1 MVEGMRLRRTT
12 GFGWRT
18 RVVGVAG
25 LALCL
30 TLLSAGLAA
39 ANPAIPGEA
48 RAPASARLDPQL
60 FARLA
65 SGVVLIRGFSCA
77 GTGEIEGTGFLV
89 GANVVMTARHVVEPS
104 GAEAKLA
111 CHVKVRL
118 DGHWVA
124 ATRIA
129 WWYGRTDPTGRA
141 TDLATLKLA
150 VSANPSDT
158 IFDFRNTSAPAGTN
172 LAMIGHPLGT
182 DISLTQGKLLGRVRY
197 HTVPLMLIRM
207 LGAAGSS
214 GSPIV
219 DNGGHVVGVLQLGL
233 GGAET
238 SGLVEGIDLPSWWGS
253 GHKILLTLCRAY
265 PKGGVP
271 GCSTTTKPPP
281 PPPPPP
287 PTAYTINSCWLQA
300 IGDGTAHPE
309 TAITTVAASDL
320 LAAGPANYRV
330 YYQLSIP
337 APSDLAANLTL
348 DEPNGTAFATLPG
361 TWQTGITYIYTS
373 LGWTF
378 ADGTFFFQNP
388 TLTGQGQWSAT
399 VSLPNGATCSAAF
412 FVT

>member
-12 GFGWRT
+12 GSGWRT
-18 RVVGVAG
+18 RLFGAAG

-30 TLLSAGLAA
+30 TVLSAGIAA
-39 ANPAIPGEA
+39 AGPATPGGV
-48 RAPASARLDPQL
+48 RAPAAARLDPQL

-65 SGVVLIRGFSCA
+65 SGVVLIRGFSCS

-89 GANVVMTARHVVEPS
+89 GANVVMTARHVVDPS

-111 CHVKVRL
+111 CHVKVHL
-118 DGHWVA
+118 DGRWVA

-150 VSANPSDT
+150 VSASPSDT

-182 DISLTQGKLLGRVRY
+182 EISLTQGKLLGRVRY
-197 HTVPLMLIRM
+197 HTVPLMVIRM

-253 GHKILLTLCRAY
+253 GHKILSTLCRAY

-271 GCSTTTKPPP
+271 GCATTTKPPP
-281 PPPPPP
+281 PP
-287 PTAYTINSCWLQA
+287 TTYTIASCWLQA
-300 IGDGTAHPE
+300 IGDGTAHLE
-309 TAITTVAASDL
+309 TAVTTVAASDL
-320 LAAGPANYRV
+320 LAAGPANYRI
-330 YYQLSIP
+330 YYQLSGP
-337 APSDLAANLTL
+337 APSDLAASLTL
-348 DEPNGTAFATLPG
+348 DEPNGTVFATQTG
-361 TWQTGITYIYTS
+361 TWQAGITYIYTS
-373 LGWTF
+373 LDWTS

-388 TLTGQGQWSAT
+388 SLTGQGQWSAT
-399 VSLPNGATCSAAF
+399 VSLPNGATCTSAF
-412 FVT
+412 SVT